1 MSERRMLKFI
11 HLTSTAWFV
20 LCVGY
25 ILVLA
30 LRQAG
35 VNWWVIFS
43 LSGHSALLIFL
54 LVSLYLFAIF
64 RGVGG
69 SQKIELEHPLTS
81 TNYYVVFYIATPFL
95 GGLASCLG
103 MIGENRISQ
112 FLLGIALGTLGTT
125 FLVWVIVDSVTGM
138 LEMLLPP
145 ASRKHRA
152 ERLAQAKAQR
162 EEKQKARERLLAEVL
177 AQEELGRSGWQQV
190 LKPQAEKLAGL
201 LIRGPI
207 LSADPTRVGRQND
220 NKIGTLTNIDIEQ
233 AEREAV
239 DIGVNAWQI
248 GGLSCMRQLRDMAI
262 AVCKQKSQSEA
273 IVDYIPVWWDGIGNW
288 RNPSL
293 A

>member
-1 MSERRMLKFI
+1 MPEKPMLKFI
-11 HLTSTAWFV
+11 HLAGTVWFI

-54 LVSLYLFAIF
+54 MVSLYLFAIF

-69 SQKIELEHPLTS
+69 NQKPVLSAASGERSRTVEGIEVEHPLTS
-81 TNYYVVFYIATPFL
+81 TNYYIVFYIAAPFL
-95 GGLASCLG
+95 GGLAGCLG
-103 MIGENRISQ
+103 MIGEDRIVQ
-112 FLLGIALGTLGTT
+112 FLLGITLGTLGTT
-125 FLVWVIVDSVTGM
+125 FLVWVFVDPVAGL

-152 ERLAQAKAQR
+152 KRLAEAKAQR
-162 EEKQKARERLLAEVL
+162 EEKQKARERLLTEVL
-177 AQEELGRSGWQQV
+177 AKEESARHCWQQV
-190 LKPQAEKLAGL
+190 LRPQAEKLAAL
-201 LIRGPI
+201 LM
-207 LSADPTRVGRQND
+207 
-220 NKIGTLTNIDIEQ
+220 TNRAGIKQ

-239 DIGVNAWQI
+239 DIGVNAWRV
-248 GGLSCMRQLRDMAI
+248 GGLSCMQQLRDMAI
-262 AVCKQKSQSEA
+262 TIDKQKNQSEA
-273 IVDYIPVWWDGIGNW
+273 IVDYIPVWWDGIGSW

-293 A
+293 R